1 MAAQRGG
8 ALLLKM
14 DISGTMT
21 TIGGLRST
29 SITINDEAVD
39 ITNKD
44 SGSSRTL
51 LPSGG
56 ILSRTVSASGVFTDA
71 TSETTLRSKV
81 HQSSFESYNIIIPDL
96 GTYAGSFMIASL
108 EYAGEYNGEVTY
120 SITLESSGAIS
131 FSAA

>member
-29 SITINDEAVD
+29 TLTINDEAVD
-39 ITNKD
+39 ISNKD
-44 SGSSRTL
+44 SGSSRLL

-56 ILSRTVSASGVFTDA
+56 ILSMSVSASGVFTDA
-71 TSETTLRSKV
+71 VSEQTLRSKV
-81 HQSSFESYNIIIPDL
+81 HQSTFESYNIIVPDL
-96 GTYAGSFMIASL
+96 GTYAGQFMIASL

-120 SITLESSGAIS
+120 SITLESSGDIT
-131 FSAA
+131 FTSA

>member
-1 MAAQRGG
+1 MAAQRGA

-29 SITINDEAVD
+29 SININDEAVD

-51 LPSGG
+51 LPQGG
-56 ILSRTVSASGVFTDA
+56 ILSMSISASGVFTDSTA
-71 TSETTLRSKV
+71 EQTLRSKV
-81 HQSSFESYNIIIPDL
+81 HQSTFESYNLIVPDL
-96 GTYAGSFMIASL
+96 GTYAGQFMIESL
-108 EYAGEYNGEVTY
+108 SFSGEFNGEVTFDL
-120 SITLESSGAIS
+120 SLQSSGPIT